1 MSDQERTSLLNNSQ
15 PRYRR
20 NNNSRMNAEAILWI
34 SVVAIFLGGI
44 TVSTSFFVVPPG
56 MIGIVVT
63 LGEIESFP
71 PGLHQ
76 KYPWVS
82 HLDFISAKTQLLT
95 ENNLTPTKEGLS
107 VELDTAILFKL
118 NSSQAGD
125 LYANVGINYI
135 STLIEPEAAS
145 ALRGLTSES
154 EAKALYSSGRNKIQQ
169 AVKEELE
176 SRLSDHGII
185 ILDVLLKGIK
195 LPRELTKSIEAK
207 AKAEQDAA
215 RMEFVLQKERKEA
228 ERKAIEAGGI
238 AKFQSIVSA
247 GISPELLQWKGIEAT
262 EKFSESNHSKVII
275 MGNDGKSLPVIL
287 SADGN

>member
-1 MSDQERTSLLNNSQ
+1 MSDTESTSLLNYDM
-15 PRYRR
+15 PYRR
-20 NNNSRMNAEAILWI
+20 NTFTMNPEAILWL
-34 SVVAIFLGGI
+34 SVVGILIAVI
-44 TVSTSFFVVPPG
+44 TVSMSAFVVPPG

-63 LGEIESFP
+63 LGEIKSYP
-71 PGLHQ
+71 PGLHS
-76 KYPWVS
+76 KAPWIS
-82 HLDFISAKTQLLT
+82 HLDLISAKTQLLT

-107 VELDTAILFKL
+107 VELDTAILFRL
-118 NSSQAGD
+118 NASQAGQ
-125 LYANVGINYI
+125 LYANVGTNYI

-154 EAKALYSSGRNKIQQ
+154 EAKALYSSGRNKIQT
-169 AVKEELE
+169 AVKQELE
-176 SRLSDHGII
+176 ERLSEHGII
-185 ILDVLLKGIK
+185 ILDVLLKGLK
-195 LPRELTKSIEAK
+195 LPATLTQSIEAK

-238 AKFQSIVSA
+238 AEFQNIVSK

-287 SADGN
+287 SAENKS